1 MRSLIV
7 TLIATAAL
15 AACAESGPAPTG
27 PTAGGG
33 ATPLQQRVLE
43 QPHSANASGG
53 TPTITGTNSR
63 GQPIIERGP
72 APGTDIGGTPSTPR
86 PVGSRGDKGG

>member
-53 TPTITGTNSR
+53 TPTITGTIRAASR
-63 GQPIIERGP
+63 SSSV
-72 APGTDIGGTPSTPR
+72 APRRAPTSAAPSTPR